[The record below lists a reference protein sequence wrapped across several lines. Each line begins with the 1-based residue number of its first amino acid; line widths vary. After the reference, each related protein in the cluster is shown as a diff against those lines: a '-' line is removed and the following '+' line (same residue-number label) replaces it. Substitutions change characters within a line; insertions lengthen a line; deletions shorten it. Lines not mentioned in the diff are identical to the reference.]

1 MKPKNNLKTGILIG
15 IGIIVLPL
23 ILTSFSTTNIVSEV
37 GTYQMSNTYREN
49 GNWIFETVYDSR
61 TGEVISRK
69 RMRGFKDYVTE

>member
-23 ILTSFSTTNIVSEV
+23 ILTSFSTTNTVSEV